1 MHHHCHSSGFRAARR
16 KNGFEPPAWGNH
28 VGGEFFMSQNKER
41 KKNGRVMWGFIYFF
55 AFIIAFGGSVIF
67 KITYNPFGKEF
78 SVDWDESVGTVHTDI
93 SYGNGEANKFDLYL
107 PAGSTRDSY
116 GLIVYL
122 HAGGFTGGDKSDDT
136 QILQW
141 LCSKGYVTAG
151 INYTLFSED
160 ENPDANVY
168 TQSME
173 IKESMSYVI
182 AEAEKLGC
190 HIDGMAIGGG
200 SAGHALAMIY
210 AYRDADES
218 PVPVKMTFG
227 AVGPSCFY
235 VEDWI
240 NTGANPNKPV
250 KFDPNENYQGIADI
264 FTAMS
269 GNQITNEMFKTGEYK
284 ELMRNISAQM
294 WINENS
300 VPTVVAYGS
309 WDKAQA
315 FGASLKLK
323 QALENNGIDYQYFEM
338 RHSGHGL
345 QNDNKMYAEYLRT
358 LLEYLDVY
366 MPVN

>member
-1 MHHHCHSSGFRAARR
+1 MS
-16 KNGFEPPAWGNH
+16 KGN
-28 VGGEFFMSQNKER
+28 KI
-41 KKNGRVMWGFIYFF
+41 KKKGKVMWGFIYVFT
-55 AFIIAFGGSVIF
+55 FIVAFGVSAAF
-67 KITYNPFGKEF
+67 KIFYNSFEKEF
-78 SVDWDESVGTVHTDI
+78 SVDWNESVGTVHTNI
-93 SYGNGEANKFDLYL
+93 SYGNGEANKFDLYV
-107 PAGSTRDSY
+107 PADNTRDSY

-122 HAGGFTGGDKSDDT
+122 HAGGFTSGDKSDDT
-136 QILQW
+136 QILEW
-141 LCSKGYVTAG
+141 LCSKGYVAAG

-160 ENPDANVY
+160 KNPDANVY

-173 IKESMSYVI
+173 IKESMPYVV
-182 AEAEKLGC
+182 AEAEKLGY
-190 HIDGMAIGGG
+190 HIDGMTIGGG

-210 AYRDADES
+210 AYRDADKS

-240 NTGANPNKPV
+240 NIGANPNKSV
-250 KFDPNENYQGIADI
+250 KFDPNEDYQGIADI

-269 GNQITNEMFKTGEYK
+269 GNKITNDLFRTGEYK
-284 ELMRNISAQM
+284 ELMKNISAEM

-323 QALENNGIDYQYFEM
+323 QTLENNGIDFQYFEM
-338 RHSGHGL
+338 KHSGHGL
-345 QNDNKMYAEYLRT
+345 QNDNKTYAEYMHKV
-358 LLEYLDVY
+358 LEYLDIY
-366 MPVN
+366 MPVKY